1 MKKITYY
8 EVIGCGVQTI
18 ERTGFLKNGVVYDKY
33 EDEEEYWK
41 DDGSDF
47 YSVIVKDGAI
57 KIEDGYCGLEEL
69 YLSKKEAIAR
79 SCVLN
84 KKYLKDSL
92 ERMIKIKNVII
103 TESFLQ
109 KLFEKF

>member
-1 MKKITYY
+1 MEKITYY
-8 EVIGCGVQTI
+8 EVIGCGAQVI
-18 ERTGFLKNGVVYDKY
+18 EKIGFLKNEVVYDKY
-33 EDEEEYWK
+33 EDEEGYWN

-47 YSVIVKDGAI
+47 YRIIVKDGAI

-69 YLSKKEAIAR
+69 YLSKREAIAR
-79 SCVLN
+79 SCILN
-84 KKYLKDSL
+84 KKHLKDSS
-92 ERMIKIKNVII
+92 ERIIKMKNVII